1 MVHHMGNSISR
12 ERGSLMGIAILFIM
26 LYHSGF
32 VIESD
37 AFKWG
42 DIGVEMFAVLSAIGV
57 CFSLTHQTSVTHFY
71 KRRLLRILPAYFV
84 VATPYALYRHFA
96 YGASWWHVASVITG
110 VSTFRGDITFWFVSY
125 ILVCYFLTP
134 LFLSVKKTLD
144 RPFAL
149 TGIVMVVSYVLFLL
163 LNRMIAN
170 CYVWCLRFPAFALGC
185 DLYDYVMVSG
195 KNDYEKNTSIKRLV
209 VSVIGVILSISLLYL
224 ISRFVVNVSFRL
236 LGYLIIVIPLI
247 LSLSDIFSISKYS
260 SSVFSFL
267 GGITLEL
274 YLLHEHVVLPFIMRF
289 NVNRWI
295 IVVAAIACAI
305 LLSFLVSAI
314 VSRMKMAFSH
324 RVKSV

>member
-1 MVHHMGNSISR
+1 MHHIGNSISR

-32 VIESD
+32 VIETD

-42 DIGVEMFAVLSAIGV
+42 DVGVEMFAVLSAIGV
-57 CFSLTHQTSVTHFY
+57 CFSLTHQTSVSHFY

-84 VATPYALYRHFA
+84 VAAPYALYRHFA
-96 YGASWWHVASVITG
+96 YGASWGHVASVITG
-110 VSTFRGDITFWFVSY
+110 LSTFRGDITFWFVSY
-125 ILVCYFLTP
+125 ILVCYLLTP

-149 TGIVMVVSYVLFLL
+149 TGIVIVVSYVLFLL
-163 LNRMIAN
+163 LNRRISN
-170 CYVWCLRFPAFALGC
+170 CYLWCLRFPAFALGC
-185 DLYDYVMVSG
+185 DLYDYVMVG
-195 KNDYEKNTSIKRLV
+195 KNNDYEKNTDIKSLV

-224 ISRFVVNVSFRL
+224 ISRYVVNVSFRL
-236 LGYLIIVIPLI
+236 LGYLIIVVPLI
-247 LSLSDIFSISKYS
+247 LSLSEIFSTSRCL

-267 GGITLEL
+267 GSITLEL
-274 YLLHEHVVLPFIMRF
+274 YLLHEHIVLPLIMRI
-289 NVNRWI
+289 NLNIWI
-295 IVVAAIACAI
+295 IVVIAIVCAVI
-305 LLSFLVSAI
+305 LSFLVSAI